1 MAEQLHIDVVMTD
14 IKMPYMDGLTL
25 CRKLKENYR
34 NIKVVIYS
42 GFDDFEFAREAVHLE
57 AEEYLLKPIS
67 AKDMEEVLTRIRQ
80 KLDG

>member
-1 MAEQLHIDVVMTD
+1 MTD

-25 CRKLKENYR
+25 CKNLKQSYR
-34 NIKVVIYS
+34 NMKVIIYS

-67 AKDMEEVLTRIRQ
+67 AGDMEAAFEKSGKSWIRSMMNT
-80 KLDG
+80 GI